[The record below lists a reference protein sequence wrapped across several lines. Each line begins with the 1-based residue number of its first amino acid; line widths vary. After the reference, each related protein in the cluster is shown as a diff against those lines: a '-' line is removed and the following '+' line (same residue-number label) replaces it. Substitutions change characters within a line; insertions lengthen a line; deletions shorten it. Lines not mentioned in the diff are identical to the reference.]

1 MKKSSWAQKCTTGA
15 ARRRQDGPRLL
26 AAQMDVELVR
36 TRFDGGQLHAAAAK
50 VEHDVQLVA
59 RMLTGTNLQQ
69 LRGSHWDARGRVRT
83 VDADDAEHFAHR
95 RAGEPGMRVRLAVEL
110 AIAPQHHLGAVTGCL
125 PGDPL
130 DGRSG
135 MPGTGR

>member
-1 MKKSSWAQKCTTGA
+1 MKKSSRAQKCTTGA

-36 TRFDGGQLHAAAAK
+36 TRVDGGQLHAAAAQ
-50 VEHDVQLVA
+50 VEHARPLGA
-59 RMLTGTNLQQ
+59 RMLTGTNRQQ

-95 RAGEPGMRVRLAVEL
+95 RAGEPGMRVRLAVEQIGR
-110 AIAPQHHLGAVTGCL
+110 ASLGKEW
-125 PGDPL
+125 
-130 DGRSG
+130 R
-135 MPGTGR
+135 